1 MNFRLA
7 RDQVVI
13 LETAANSWAFVG
25 KQNLLF
31 PLGPVIVSGFSLP
44 GASSSYLASKKSVL
58 LRLLLSPRVTSAV
71 VTLECFD
78 GWIIYAKNM
87 IISGPGSIAC
97 VADKLN
103 PGVADEINPGIG
115 SLVRLQSRLR
125 VNGLS
130 PISFFFSGRTA
141 LPQAICIRIKRLIK

>member
-58 LRLLLSPRVTSAV
+58 LRLLLSPRVTSAA
-71 VTLECFD
+71 VTELSDNISLIMIFD
-78 GWIIYAKNM
+78 SDWFSTCAIFHKVSN
-87 IISGPGSIAC
+87 
-97 VADKLN
+97 KL
-103 PGVADEINPGIG
+103 
-115 SLVRLQSRLR
+115 LVRFYDRQ
-125 VNGLS
+125 
-130 PISFFFSGRTA
+130 
-141 LPQAICIRIKRLIK
+141 